1 VSEAAPSA
9 VAARQVVVKVG
20 GEIVQSSALRAVA
33 ADVAALARRGDRV
46 FLVHGGGPQATA
58 LQRALGQ
65 EPKVVAGRRITDQAA
80 LDVMKMV
87 VAGQLNVELCAA
99 LVAAGARPV
108 GLHGASSLVIEAVR
122 RPPRVVSGGGPQP
135 IDFGLVGDVVGFRRE
150 LLELLAGAGYVPVLA
165 CLGADSGGQ
174 VLNINADIIANQ
186 LAQSLGAQHLV
197 LVTSAPGV
205 LRDVDDPASRI
216 PLLSSAEA
224 RAAVQDGIV
233 RGGMIPKLEE
243 SLAVLDSG
251 RVGSIH
257 IVGELGAGDLQRAVD
272 QPGSIGTTLAR
283 GG

>member
-1 VSEAAPSA
+1 VTAAGDP
-9 VAARQVVVKVG
+9 AAGRRIVVKIG
-20 GEIVQSSALRAVA
+20 GEIAQGGALRAVA
-33 ADVAALARRGDRV
+33 ADVAALSARGERV

-80 LDVMKMV
+80 LDVMKRI
-87 VAGQLNVELCAA
+87 VAGEVNVDLCAA

-108 GLHGASSLVIEAVR
+108 GLHGASSLVIEAVK
-122 RPPRVVSGGGPQP
+122 RPPRVVTGGGPDP

-165 CLGADSGGQ
+165 CLGADRAGQ

-186 LAQSLGAQHLV
+186 LAQALAADHLV
-197 LVTSAPGV
+197 LVTGTPGV
-205 LRDVDDPASRI
+205 LRDLADPASRI
-216 PLLSSAEA
+216 PELTAAGA
-224 RAAVQDGIV
+224 RAAIGDGTV
-233 RGGMIPKLEE
+233 RGGMIPKVEE

-251 RVGSIH
+251 QVGAIH
-257 IVGELGAGDLQRAVD
+257 IVGDLGPGDLLRAID

-283 GG
+283 G

>member
-1 VSEAAPSA
+1 MSGAPGAA
-9 VAARQVVVKVG
+9 VVIKVG
-20 GEIVQSSALRAVA
+20 GEIVHGSSVRAVA
-33 ADVAALARRGDRV
+33 ADVAALAGRGERV

-58 LQRALGQ
+58 LQRSLGQ

-80 LDVMKMV
+80 LDVMKMI
-87 VAGQLNVELCAA
+87 VAGQVNVDLCAA

-150 LLELLAGAGYVPVLA
+150 LLDLLAGAGYVPVLA
-165 CLGADSGGQ
+165 CLGADAGGQ

-186 LAQSLGAQHLV
+186 LAQALGAEHLV

-205 LRDVDDPASRI
+205 LRDVNDPASRL
-216 PLLSSAEA
+216 PRLTSTEA
-224 RAAVQDGIV
+224 RAAVADGTV

-243 SLAVLDSG
+243 SLAVLETG

-257 IVGELGAGDLQRAVD
+257 IVGDLGPGDLLRAID

-283 GG
+283 G

>member
-1 VSEAAPSA
+1 VNPQGPAAP
-9 VAARQVVVKVG
+9 RTVVVKLG
-20 GEIVQSSALRAVA
+20 GEIVHGRSIGAVA
-33 ADVAALARRGDRV
+33 SDVAELAGRGDRV
-46 FLVHGGGPQATA
+46 YVVHGGGPQATE

-65 EPKVVAGRRITDQAA
+65 EPKVVAGRRITDQPA

-87 VAGQLNVELCAA
+87 VAGLLNVDLCAA

-108 GLHGASSLVIEAVR
+108 GLHGASSLVVEAAR
-122 RPPRVVSGGGPQP
+122 RPPRVVSGGGSQP

-150 LLELLAGAGYVPVLA
+150 LLDLLAGAGYVPVLA
-165 CLGADSGGQ
+165 CLGADAGGQ

-186 LAQSLGAQHLV
+186 LAQALGADHLI
-197 LVTSAPGV
+197 LVTGAPGV

-216 PLLSSAEA
+216 ALLTSDEA
-224 RAAVQDGIV
+224 RAAVTEGIV

-257 IVGELGAGDLQRAVD
+257 IVGELTPGDLLRSID

-283 GG
+283 A